1 MLSLFNI
8 WTVARFEAKTLSRS
22 WFFRI
27 FSILSLIIMT
37 LFTIFGLALGNSPGV
52 FWLLNASIPLANF
65 KFLNILQAVIVIFL
79 AADFLRRDR
88 KLDSTEVVYT
98 RAMSNADYVFGKS
111 LGLLFVFIVLNLIFA
126 VVAGFIHLFFAR
138 VSFVFLPYIKFM
150 LFYSLPTLIFMI
162 GLTFLLMSVIRNQA
176 VTFIIL
182 LAYSGLVLFYLASR
196 YHSNFD
202 FLGFQ
207 LAAGH
212 SDFIGMAI
220 TIQTFL
226 QRLSYLFFGISFI
239 FFTIILL
246 RRLVQSRTMFKTSK
260 VLAGLFLILAISCI
274 GYNYY
279 LNNQELQTRLDQIEL
294 NNHYASQPVA
304 IIKSMKLDIQHT
316 GKEIIGDSKIVLTN
330 QNSSPLEKYLF
341 TLNPGL
347 EIVKVSSSQSDL
359 PFKREKQLLWITP
372 AQPLAINSIDSLRI
386 QYKGGINENYMYPE
400 VKESERARAFRIWVL
415 HHYQKK
421 YAIIEDNYLLLTP
434 ESNWYPVAGLA
445 YGANYPDVQKKDF
458 IKFNLTVSTQPELIA
473 ISQGKSEKQEQ
484 NGKTIFRFTPEQRLS
499 EIALI
504 IGQYEKRS
512 LTVDNIEYSLFSLK
526 SHDFFTP
533 YFTEIGDTLAALIR
547 DAKNNLE
554 NTIGLNYPFQR
565 LNLIETP
572 INFTNYARPWTL
584 TRESVQPEMVLL
596 PEKGVGCSFVE
607 FEQMKKR
614 AERGREF
621 SGQVLTEQE
630 NQARMFMDFVSGN
643 LTGASG
649 GFFMQL
655 NNMIPN
661 VSDFRLFPHFFY
673 YKNHFSSTDWPI
685 FNLAVESFFK
695 NKIPENRPGFLRSFI
710 GLSAQE
716 KCNIELDGKS
726 LKTALNDTSLRALH
740 IDMIQNKGNLLFL
753 NLQNQFGIDEFNGFI
768 KNFLNQH
775 QFSNI
780 PVDQFIQKIAEQFKI
795 DFVPYFNNWYN
806 DTLIAGYIISNI
818 QGEQILENERTKFQT
833 RLTIENLESVSGLVQ
848 LKFFSAGGGGP
859 RFGFG
864 PRNSTPLATQI
875 VRMNPL
881 ERKEIGVIL
890 DEAARRI
897 EINTLIS
904 KNIPAVIDKRFSREP
919 EVNKKAIPFE
929 GERVL
934 APEIAAKETEII
946 VDNEDP
952 GFEIISE
959 GQQGFL
965 QRFFR
970 EEPDKSKKY
979 GEVFY
984 WRPPS
989 QWKPTTD
996 ANFYGKFIHS
1006 AHVIKSGRGEN
1017 KVAWKAEIPES
1028 GQYEVSYYPGH
1039 PGMMFFRGRGRGGDG
1054 QRSSTTTL
1062 NFIVNHDDGETKVP
1076 LEVNTRDAE
1085 WTYIGTYFFSKGEAK
1100 VVLTDQGND
1109 RFVIADAVRWL
1120 KK

>member
-1 MLSLFNI
+1 
-8 WTVARFEAKTLSRS
+8 VARFEAKTLSRS

-27 FSILSLIIMT
+27 FSGLSLVIMT
-37 LFTIFGLALGNSPGV
+37 LFTVFGLALGNSPGV

-88 KLDSTEVVYT
+88 KLDSTEVIYT
-98 RAMSNADYVFGKS
+98 RSMSNADYVFGKT

-126 VVAGFIHLFFAR
+126 VVAGFIHLFFAKTA
-138 VSFVFLPYIKFM
+138 FVFLPYVKFM
-150 LFYSLPTLIFMI
+150 LFYSLPTLVFMI
-162 GLTFLLMSVIRNQA
+162 GLTFFLMSVIRNQA

-182 LAYSGLVLFYLASR
+182 LAYSGIVLFYLAFR
-196 YHSNFD
+196 YHSIFD

-207 LAAGH
+207 VAAGD
-212 SDFIGMAI
+212 SDFIGMAM
-220 TIQTFL
+220 TLQTLL
-226 QRLSYLFFGISFI
+226 QRLSYLFLGISFI

-246 RRLVQSRTMFKTSK
+246 RRLIQSRPMHKTSK
-260 VLAGLFLILAISCI
+260 LLAVVFLLLAIACI
-274 GYNYY
+274 GYNYNLTRQGIQAR
-279 LNNQELQTRLDQIEL
+279 LNQAEL
-294 NNHYASQPVA
+294 NKNYATQPVVA
-304 IIKSMKLDIQHT
+304 IKNIKLAIQHT
-316 GKEIIGDSKIVLTN
+316 GKEINGTAMIVLTN
-330 QNSSPLEKYLF
+330 QNATALEKYLL

-347 EIVKVSSSQSDL
+347 EIVKVTNSQQDL
-359 PFKREKQLLWITP
+359 PFNREKQLLWITP
-372 AQPLAINSIDSLRI
+372 AQPLAMNSIDSLRI
-386 QYKGGINENYMYPE
+386 EYKGKIDENYMFPE
-400 VKESERARAFRIWVL
+400 VRESERARAFRIWL
-415 HHYQKK
+415 YHFQKK
-421 YAIIEDNYLLLTP
+421 YAVIEKNYLLLTP
-434 ESNWYPVAGLA
+434 ESNWYPIAGLP
-445 YGANYPDVQKKDF
+445 YGANYPEMQKKDF
-458 IKFNLTVSTQPELIA
+458 IRFKLTVTTQPKLTA

-484 NGKTIFRFTPEQRLS
+484 DGNAIYTFTPEQPLS
-499 EIALI
+499 EISLI
-504 IGQYEKRS
+504 VGQYEKRS

-526 SHDFFTP
+526 SHDFFAP
-533 YFTEIGDTLAALIR
+533 FFTAVGDTLAALIR
-547 DAKNNLE
+547 DAKNNFE
-554 NTIGLNYPFQR
+554 NTLSLNYPFQR

-572 INFTNYARPWTL
+572 IQFTNYARPWTQ

-596 PEKGVGCSFVE
+596 PEKGVGCNSVE
-607 FEQMKKR
+607 FDQMKKR
-614 AERGREF
+614 AERRREF

-630 NQARMFMDFVSGN
+630 NQARMFMDFVTGN

-649 GFFMQL
+649 GFFMQM

-661 VSDFRLFPHFFY
+661 VSDFRLLPNFYY

-685 FNLAVESFFK
+685 FNLAFESYFK
-695 NKIPENRPGFLRSFI
+695 NKIPEDRPGFLRSFI

-726 LKTALNDTSLRALH
+726 IKTVLSDTSLRTLH
-740 IDMIQNKGNLLFL
+740 VEMIQNKGNVLFL
-753 NLQNQFGIDEFNGFI
+753 NLQNQFGTDVFNTFI
-768 KNFLNQH
+768 KNFLNEN

-780 PVDQFIQKIAEQFKI
+780 PVERFIQKIAEQFKI
-795 DFVPYFNNWYN
+795 DFVPYFNNWYS
-806 DTLIAGYIISNI
+806 DTLIAGFIISNI
-818 QGEQILENERTKFQT
+818 QGEQILENERTRFQT
-833 RLTIENLESVSGLVQ
+833 RLTIENLESVPGLVQ
-848 LKFFSAGGGGP
+848 LKFFQEGGGGG
-859 RFGFG
+859 RGFGFG
-864 PRNSTPLATQI
+864 PRTSTTALETKI
-875 VRMNPL
+875 VRMNPH

-919 EVNKKAIPFE
+919 EVNKKAIPFD

-934 APEIAAKETEII
+934 APESVAKDVEII

-959 GQQGFL
+959 GKQGFL

-970 EEPDKSKKY
+970 DETDKSRKY

-1006 AHVIKSGRGEN
+1006 AHVIKNGRGEN

-1028 GQYEVSYYPGH
+1028 GQYEVSYYPGY
-1039 PGMMFFRGRGRGGDG
+1039 PGMMFFRGHGPGGRGGEG
-1054 QRSSTTTL
+1054 QRSNTTTL
-1062 NFIVNHDDGETKVP
+1062 NFIVNHDDGEAKVP
-1076 LEVNTRDAE
+1076 LEVNTSDAE

-1100 VVLTDQGND
+1100 VLLTDQGND
-1109 RFVIADAVRWL
+1109 RFVIADAVRWI